1 MSAAKIAVQRLSDTI
16 AHELERRILDGA
28 LKPGDRLQPERELAA
43 ELGVSRPSLREA
55 IQKLVSKGL
64 LHSRQG
70 GGTYVTDRLEA
81 GFTDPWGDMLQKH
94 PNLQADLLEFRAMLE
109 SEAAALAAK
118 RATDA
123 DLERIG
129 EAYARVEAL
138 FAEGP
143 SARVFEEQ
151 VKADL
156 AFHQTIAEGAH
167 NVMFGH
173 LTASLF
179 RVTHEHIDLNLRH
192 LRRLEEDWLRLRDQ
206 HAAIWEAVR
215 SRDADAARVAV
226 RRHIAFVEESMQAR
240 AQHEARESRTQLI
253 RRMEKAESH

>member
-1 MSAAKIAVQRLSDTI
+1 MANGKLAVQRLSDTI

-70 GGTYVTDRLEA
+70 GGTYVTDRLDA
-81 GFTDPWGDMLQKH
+81 GFIDPWQEMLRQH
-94 PNLQADLLEFRAMLE
+94 PNIQGDLLEFRGMLE
-109 SEAAALAAK
+109 CEAAALAAR

-123 DLERIG
+123 DLQRIG

-138 FAEGP
+138 FAEGT
-143 SARVFEEQ
+143 SAEVLEQQ

-156 AFHQTIAEGAH
+156 AFHQAIAEAAH

-179 RVTHEHIDLNLRH
+179 RVINDHIDRNLRH
-192 LRRLEEDWLRLRDQ
+192 LRRTEDDWMELRDQ
-206 HAAIWEAVR
+206 HRAIWEGIR
-215 SRDADAARVAV
+215 SRDPAWP
-226 RRHIAFVEESMQAR
+226 RRRCAGTSILSA
-240 AQHEARESRTQLI
+240 
-253 RRMEKAESH
+253 KAW